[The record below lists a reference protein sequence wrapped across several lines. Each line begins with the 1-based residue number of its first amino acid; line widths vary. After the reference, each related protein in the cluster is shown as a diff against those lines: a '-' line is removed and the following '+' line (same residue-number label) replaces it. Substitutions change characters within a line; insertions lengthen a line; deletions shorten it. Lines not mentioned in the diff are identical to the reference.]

1 MTDLPDSN
9 PKTKYGIT
17 KPALGL
23 IPLAA
28 LQAASGAHALGAA
41 KYGPWNWREHS
52 VAASV
57 YVNAILRHLKAW
69 QECSDTDTESGVS
82 HLGHVMACC
91 GILLDAQACGTLVDD
106 RPIKPRSENNEYIP
120 HVLATCDL
128 LLDAEAKGKLVD
140 NRPKKGLHNADHK

>member
-1 MTDLPDSN
+1 MTDLPDNN
-9 PKTKYGIT
+9 PKTKYAIA

-23 IPLAA
+23 IPLRA
-28 LQAASGAHALGAA
+28 LQAAAGAHALGAA

-69 QECSDTDTESGVS
+69 QEEEDDDPESGVS

-91 GILLDAQACGTLVDD
+91 GILLDAQAQGKLVDD
-106 RPIKPRSENNEYIP
+106 RPR
-120 HVLATCDL
+120 
-128 LLDAEAKGKLVD
+128 KGT
-140 NRPKKGLHNADHK
+140 HNADHK